1 MRALTPTLTIFA
13 LVVGLTSVAS
23 AQATTEAEARQLL
36 ARFDSEPTV
45 NQVQQ
50 AALDYAAMHPESFE
64 AMRSRSRYAAA
75 LPELRVRVTKDL
87 DDEARSVTTFEDNNQ
102 PDKVSATEV
111 RDDQLQ
117 LLGEVRWRLGEMVF
131 NARETAV
138 VRENRF
144 AAKERAKL
152 LQTVT
157 QIYFERRRTQIELVQ
172 APPADAASRVLVD
185 LKISQLTGEL
195 DGLTGGAFSRM
206 AAGQR

>member
-1 MRALTPTLTIFA
+1 MRALTIIA
-13 LVVGLTSVAS
+13 LVAGFAGAAS
-23 AQATTEAEARQLL
+23 AQATTEAQARQVL
-36 ARFDSEPTV
+36 ARFDSEPTI

-50 AALDYAAMHPESFE
+50 AALDYASMHPESFDE
-64 AMRSRSRYAAA
+64 MRSRSRYAAV
-75 LPELRVRVTKDL
+75 LPELKVRVTKDL
-87 DDEARSVTTFEDNNQ
+87 DDESRSVTSFEDNNQ

-117 LLGEVRWRLGEMVF
+117 LLGEVKWKLGDMVF

-144 AAKERAKL
+144 AAKERGKL

-157 QIYFERRRTQIELVQ
+157 QIYFERRRTQIELLQ
-172 APPADAASRVLVD
+172 APPADVSSRALVE
-185 LKISQLTGEL
+185 LKIAQLTGEL

-206 AAGQR
+206 AGGQK